1 MKNPLKSTDSRLT
14 WWHNQADEELTPTIA
29 TVSAAPR
36 TTIRAD
42 KYNRTAIVTVATD
55 DVDDFTDTA
64 AGSWIISRLAY
75 DTGTTRPNPLFHS
88 LIALIWIYLLIL
100 GVTTITHD
108 AGTGVLAFVAGALAG
123 IAQYL
128 YLRNKRNHSTTTILN
143 ADRNAALAAGQD
155 AAADYFNTRIDGI
168 YRTPIHSLISRRSPT
183 SLTNRA
189 TTLGLHISHS
199 GEVTTE

>member
-14 WWHNQADEELTPTIA
+14 WWHHQADEELTPTIA

-42 KYNRTAIVTVATD
+42 KHNRTAIVTIATD
-55 DVDDFTDTA
+55 DVNDFTDTD
-64 AGSWIISRLAY
+64 AGSWIISRLTY
-75 DTGTTRPNPLFHS
+75 DTGTTRPNPLLHF
-88 LIALIWIYLLIL
+88 LIAIVWIWLLIWAT
-100 GVTTITHD
+100 TTITHD
-108 AGTGVLAFVAGALAG
+108 AGTGVLAFVTGALTAV
-123 IAQYL
+123 AQLL
-128 YLRNKRNHSTTTILN
+128 YLRNKHNHSATTILN

-189 TTLGLHISHS
+189 AALGLHVSHA